1 MIYVTYIYGIISPQL
16 HLFRLLRYLV
26 QAAVCVRCLALPLES
41 HNHKAHEDVD
51 HEEGKDD
58 DVDKVEHEDNWT
70 IAFFWSNISL
80 IGINRNIKNPETNI
94 LCIFFLN

>member
-1 MIYVTYIYGIISPQL
+1 MGKFSDICDICDIYDIYDICDIYGIISPQL
-16 HLFRLLRYLV
+16 HLFKLLRYLV

-58 DVDKVEHEDNWT
+58 DVDHVEEED
-70 IAFFWSNISL
+70 ISPVVKD
-80 IGINRNIKNPETNI
+80 GSFV
-94 LCIFFLN
+94 LCI